1 MYTDEFKLAAAT
13 EYLEGKTSGFRAVA
27 EKHNMDYA
35 QLRRWVN
42 LYKVGGCEALFIVHR
57 TYSEDFKVAV
67 VEYRHNNSMSI
78 CMTAAHFGIQSLPT
92 IKSWDRIYCQEG
104 KETLYEERRG
114 TSKAIET

>member
-13 EYLEGKTSGFRAVA
+13 EYLEGKTGGFRAVA

-92 IKSWDRIYCQEG
+92 IKSWDRIYC
-104 KETLYEERRG
+104 
-114 TSKAIET
+114 